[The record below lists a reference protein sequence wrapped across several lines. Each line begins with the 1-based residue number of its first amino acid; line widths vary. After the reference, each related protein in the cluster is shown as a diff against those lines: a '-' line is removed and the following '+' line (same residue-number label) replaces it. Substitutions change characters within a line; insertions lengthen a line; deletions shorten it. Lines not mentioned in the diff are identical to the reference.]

1 MSSIVLA
8 NALLRDISKRYEDA
22 DDYDVNLYVGEE
34 PEIEVF
40 QAHSF
45 ILRARSAYFRA
56 ALSNNWVKKEN
67 DKISFRKPNISPKLF
82 GPILKYMYTSSI
94 ELNIES
100 VNRQEYF
107 ELIAAADELTLT
119 ELVDHIQEH
128 IISNEKGWL
137 LENFVQVFQK
147 ISTYEAMRK
156 LQDYCAELICN
167 DPSVVFTSDFGSL
180 EEPALLALLQR
191 DDLVMD
197 EIDIWECVIKW
208 GLAKNKVIDP
218 DVTKWSQRDFEAMER
233 TLHNCIQYIRFFQ
246 IPAHE
251 YFYKVRPYKKI
262 LPRNLKEDLQLYYI
276 VPLGQPKYTSVL
288 PPRMGLRPDSVII
301 TSQHAAIIANWIYNK
316 PRDTYKPHEIP
327 YHFKLLIR
335 GSRDGFTQEDFHKR
349 CDHKGANIVVVK
361 VEGAPIVIGGYNPLG
376 WTSANDWRQ
385 TTESFIFSLNKQLKT
400 TIMGRVRN
408 PNCAI
413 RDTVSKQWIGFGVG
427 DLHFLDGTCTPNDY
441 DAKILDSARY
451 VVEDYEVFQVLNK
464 SSNSMKDRPSKPTS
478 IFGFM

>member
-8 NALLRDISKRYEDA
+8 NALLRDISKCYENA
-22 DDYDVNLYVGEE
+22 DDYDVNLYVGQE

-45 ILRARSAYFRA
+45 IL
-56 ALSNNWVKKEN
+56 
-67 DKISFRKPNISPKLF
+67 P
-82 GPILKYMYTSSI
+82 
-94 ELNIES
+94 
-100 VNRQEYF
+100 
-107 ELIAAADELTLT
+107 AADELTLT

-147 ISTYEAMRK
+147 ISTYEAMRR

-208 GLAKNKVIDP
+208 GLAKNKMIDP
-218 DVTKWSQRDFEAMER
+218 DVAKWTQRDFEAMER
-233 TLHNCIQYIRFFQ
+233 TLRNCIQCIRFFQ

-262 LPRNLKEDLQLYYI
+262 LPRNLKEDLQLFYI
-276 VPLGQPKYTSVL
+276 VPMGQPKFTPVL
-288 PPRMGLRPDSVII
+288 PPRM
-301 TSQHAAIIANWIYNK
+301 
-316 PRDTYKPHEIP
+316 
-327 YHFKLLIR
+327 
-335 GSRDGFTQEDFHKR
+335 
-349 CDHKGANIVVVK
+349 
-361 VEGAPIVIGGYNPLG
+361 
-376 WTSANDWRQ
+376 
-385 TTESFIFSLNKQLKT
+385 
-400 TIMGRVRN
+400 
-408 PNCAI
+408 
-413 RDTVSKQWIGFGVG
+413 VSKQWIGFGVG
-427 DLHFLDGTCTPNDY
+427 DLHFLDGTCSPNDY
-441 DAKILDSARY
+441 EAKILDSTRY
-451 VVEDYEVFQVLNK
+451 VVEDYEVFQILNK
-464 SSNSMKDRPSKPTS
+464 VKPGNSIKDRPSKPAS

>member
-1 MSSIVLA
+1 
-8 NALLRDISKRYEDA
+8 
-22 DDYDVNLYVGEE
+22 
-34 PEIEVF
+34 
-40 QAHSF
+40 
-45 ILRARSAYFRA
+45 
-56 ALSNNWVKKEN
+56 
-67 DKISFRKPNISPKLF
+67 
-82 GPILKYMYTSSI
+82 
-94 ELNIES
+94 S

-197 EIDIWECVIKW
+197 EIDIWEW
-208 GLAKNKVIDP
+208 
-218 DVTKWSQRDFEAMER
+218 
-233 TLHNCIQYIRFFQ
+233 
-246 IPAHE
+246 
-251 YFYKVRPYKKI
+251 
-262 LPRNLKEDLQLYYI
+262 
-276 VPLGQPKYTSVL
+276 
-288 PPRMGLRPDSVII
+288 
-301 TSQHAAIIANWIYNK
+301 
-316 PRDTYKPHEIP
+316 
-327 YHFKLLIR
+327 
-335 GSRDGFTQEDFHKR
+335 
-349 CDHKGANIVVVK
+349 
-361 VEGAPIVIGGYNPLG
+361 
-376 WTSANDWRQ
+376 
-385 TTESFIFSLNKQLKT
+385 
-400 TIMGRVRN
+400 N